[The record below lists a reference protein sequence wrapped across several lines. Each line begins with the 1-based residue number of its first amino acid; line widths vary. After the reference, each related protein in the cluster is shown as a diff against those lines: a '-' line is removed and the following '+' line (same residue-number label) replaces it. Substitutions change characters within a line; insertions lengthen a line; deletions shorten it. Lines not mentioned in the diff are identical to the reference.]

1 MEVLKISAF
10 AIVATVLIVL
20 VKQEKKEI
28 GIVISI
34 LVAVLIT
41 TYGILKLDDIISLI
55 YNLTSKTGI
64 NIKYFEI
71 ILKVVGIA
79 YIVELTKDVCID
91 AGETALGSKVEMTGK
106 IMIVAM
112 TLPIITGIVEV
123 LNKLI

>member
-71 ILKVVGIA
+71 GRASCRERV
-79 YIVELTKDVCID
+79 
-91 AGETALGSKVEMTGK
+91 
-106 IMIVAM
+106 
-112 TLPIITGIVEV
+112 
-123 LNKLI
+123 

>member
-106 IMIVAM
+106 IMIAAM

>member
-91 AGETALGSKVEMTGK
+91 AGATALGSKVEMTGK
-106 IMIVAM
+106 IMIAAM